1 MDASAG
7 TPVRLLPAP
16 IPRTPQPPALPDEF
30 GGVGLTFSL
39 PERGA
44 PDTGPVVA
52 HVVPGS
58 AADVDGAV
66 RAGDRLLSVDGE
78 AVRSWSMAKLRR
90 VVASKEQVSLE
101 VDRGG
106 RKISTTL
113 SRERPRQGGR
123 PSPDMASSRLSL
135 SSLAEPVAASVS
147 ILGASSTEQVERLQ
161 ARCKVSRRVQLA
173 RAGGVW
179 LIKEVAIAVAH
190 HRCKNISNR
199 SFLRGRRHSS

>member
-1 MDASAG
+1 M
-7 TPVRLLPAP
+7 RMLPAP
-16 IPRTPQPPALPDEF
+16 TPRTPQPQVLSDEV
-30 GGVGLTFSL
+30 GGVGITFSL

-44 PDTGPVVA
+44 PDAGPVVA

-106 RKISTTL
+106 RKISTSL

-123 PSPDMASSRLSL
+123 PSPDTTNSRLSL
-135 SSLAEPVAASVS
+135 SSLSGPVASSVS
-147 ILGASSTEQVERLQ
+147 ILGATSSEQVERLQ
-161 ARCKVSRRVQLA
+161 ARCKVSRRVQTV
-173 RAGGVW
+173 G
-179 LIKEVAIAVAH
+179 
-190 HRCKNISNR
+190 
-199 SFLRGRRHSS
+199 